1 MHQEL
6 EFFQAIDI
14 HTFPV
19 EIIEKK
25 ASWIVSLGKKNRFP
39 DPLPGW
45 IYHS

>member
-25 ASWIVSLGKKNRFP
+25 RHELWV
-39 DPLPGW
+39 
-45 IYHS
+45 